1 MRQHRARIAILL
13 PATWLGAALAADGMA
28 PPKEADVWPQWQAR
42 ITVSMA
48 TLAPVRLTADAG
60 AAQRQTLQSGA
71 LFSDYYFDMPGLR
84 LPAATGGLRATS
96 GLLAGARGL
105 AASGLAPRPRGDAR
119 LGFALQSGVS
129 PQAADGADGTVPY
142 LGLGYT
148 GLSLKGGWG
157 LTADLGLVAE
167 QPGNAG
173 RVGRALFGNGSQ
185 SWDAALRD
193 MRFSPVLQLG
203 VNYAF

>member
-1 MRQHRARIAILL
+1 MRQHRALIAIPLFWLL
-13 PATWLGAALAADGMA
+13 RAAAADGMV
-28 PPKEADVWPQWQAR
+28 PPKDGVVWPQWQVR
-42 ITVSMA
+42 MSLSTA
-48 TLAPVRLTADAG
+48 TLSPVQLAGDSTGASRLSAPAG
-60 AAQRQTLQSGA
+60 PS
-71 LFSDYYFDMPGLR
+71 LFSDYYFDVPGLR

-96 GLLAGARGL
+96 GLKAGTRGPTQ
-105 AASGLAPRPRGDAR
+105 GMD
-119 LGFALQSGVS
+119 
-129 PQAADGADGTVPY
+129 TVPY

-167 QPGNAG
+167 APGNAG
-173 RVGRALFGNGSQ
+173 RVGRALFGSSNQ

>member
-1 MRQHRARIAILL
+1 MRQHRALIAIPL
-13 PATWLGAALAADGMA
+13 TWLFSAAAADGMA
-28 PPKEADVWPQWQAR
+28 PPKDSLVWPQWQAR
-42 ITVSMA
+42 ITVSTT

-60 AAQRQTLQSGA
+60 TASRQTLQSGA
-71 LFSDYYFDMPGLR
+71 LFSDYYFDAPGLR

-96 GLLAGARGL
+96 GLLAGARGM
-105 AASGLAPRPRGDAR
+105 AQSGLAPRPLGDAR
-119 LGFALQSGVS
+119 LGLAVQTGAS
-129 PQAADGADGTVPY
+129 PLAGDAPGDTVPY

-167 QPGNAG
+167 SPGNAG
-173 RVGRALFGNGSQ
+173 RVGRALFGSSNQ
-185 SWDAALRD
+185 SWDAALRE

>member
-1 MRQHRARIAILL
+1 MRQHRALIATFL
-13 PATWLGAALAADGMA
+13 PLFGPGAVLAADGMA
-28 PPKEADVWPQWQAR
+28 PPKDSDVWPQWQAR
-42 ITVSMA
+42 ITISTA
-48 TLAPVRLTADAG
+48 ALAPVRLAPDSWSSA
-60 AAQRQTLQSGA
+60 RQTVQAGGL
-71 LFSDYYFDMPGLR
+71 LSDYYFDMPGLR
-84 LPAATGGLRATS
+84 LPAATGGMRATS
-96 GLLAGARGL
+96 GLLAGPRGL
-105 AASGLAPRPRGDAR
+105 AASGIAPRPRGDAR
-119 LGFALQSGVS
+119 LGLSVQSGVS
-129 PQAADGADGTVPY
+129 PMAGDGADGTVPY

-167 QPGNAG
+167 APGNAG
-173 RVGRALFGNGSQ
+173 RVGRALFGSGSQ